1 MKTRAEAEML
11 SLVLEFARTDDRIRA
26 VVMNGSRVN
35 PNAERDIFQDYDIA
49 FFVTD
54 VEPFREESRV
64 VPYFGVPLLIE
75 KVEDQVYRPGLRDG
89 RFTCNVQ
96 FTDGNRI
103 DMAFLPVDMLE
114 RRPFDSLTRV
124 LLDKE
129 GLIPDL
135 PLPSERSHFITEPTQ
150 KLYDDCCNTFCFTLG
165 SHIPKTL
172 WRRKLPLLKCHV
184 DRLRQDLVLMLGWY
198 IGVTKGFERSLGSE
212 GRDLEKHT
220 EPEDWR
226 EFERTYA
233 GSDYDDIQESL
244 LASHRLFTRAA
255 RTVGNHF
262 GYRLPAE
269 NIERAMA
276 FLMHVCKLPR
286 DAQRIFSGSGEENVR
301 QGVLGQG
308 NMLPFFD
315 SGESG

>member
-1 MKTRAEAEML
+1 MKTRTEEEML
-11 SLVLEFARTDDRIRA
+11 SLVLEFARSDDRIRA
-26 VVMNGSRVN
+26 VVMNGSRAN
-35 PNAERDIFQDYDIA
+35 SNAGRDIFQDYDIA

-64 VPYFGVPLLIE
+64 VPHFGVPLLVE

-89 RFTCNVQ
+89 RYTYNVQ

-103 DMAFLPVDMLE
+103 DMAFFPVEMPE

-124 LLDKE
+124 LLDKD

-135 PLPSERSHFITEPTQ
+135 PNPSERSHFITEPTQ

-184 DRLRQDLVLMLGWY
+184 DRLRKGLVLMLGWY

-212 GRDLEKHT
+212 GRDLEKHL

-233 GSDYDDIQESL
+233 GSDYDDIQESVL
-244 LASHRLFTRAA
+244 VTHRLFTRAA
-255 RTVGNHF
+255 KSVGMHY
-262 GYRLPAE
+262 GYRFPSE
-269 NIERAMA
+269 NTEGALA
-276 FLMHVCKLPR
+276 FLIHVCKLPR
-286 DAQRIFSGSGEENVR
+286 DAQGIFSGSGEEDV
-301 QGVLGQG
+301 
-308 NMLPFFD
+308 
-315 SGESG
+315 